1 MGEGGEK
8 PRHGWP
14 PRGTF
19 LPCPAA
25 RYCCE
30 HRWGQVPD
38 LNRAERSSAWGEM
51 SLRHTRGLP
60 QTRRPPT
67 LPATCHRGWSHVP
80 ASHAPMSPSPVAVF
94 PEDMGLSHPKK
105 RGCSLPKPQ
114 PSQPLGQQGTVG
126 RESPGT
132 RDAREGDRGQHRPLG
147 MEVQI
152 FYAPR
157 GWARLKDQDCSV
169 GGGPTQ
175 A

>member
-1 MGEGGEK
+1 
-8 PRHGWP
+8 
-14 PRGTF
+14 
-19 LPCPAA
+19 
-25 RYCCE
+25 
-30 HRWGQVPD
+30 
-38 LNRAERSSAWGEM
+38 
-51 SLRHTRGLP
+51 
-60 QTRRPPT
+60 
-67 LPATCHRGWSHVP
+67 
-80 ASHAPMSPSPVAVF
+80 MSPSPVAVF